1 MKKFLIALV
10 LLLGILFIIGRAAEM
25 QDIGKVLQRGDFS
38 WIALAFVLLGGWFF
52 NLGLTY
58 QAIYAILDMPVSA
71 LHMTRVATAVNFL
84 NIVAPSAGLG
94 SVAIFMSDAASN
106 NRSTGKTA
114 IAAVMFVLLEYV
126 AVLFVLV
133 FGLAELAYRNNLH
146 WAEVIA
152 SLILLIGAL
161 GLAILLY
168 IGMQSAS
175 LFARVLQWGAR
186 TVNRLLKPFIK
197 KEYLSEERA
206 HEFAFEAAEG
216 IAIVRHHPQR
226 IIRPILLALLN
237 KVILIG
243 ILTLTFLA
251 FHVPFTPGVVIAG
264 FSLAS
269 LFLIVSPTPAG
280 IGIVEGV
287 LTVAL
292 RSLQVPIEDAAV
304 ITMAYR
310 GITFWVPLLVGM
322 VTFRTL
328 PHHQ

>member
-1 MKKFLIALV
+1 
-10 LLLGILFIIGRAAEM
+10 M
-25 QDIGKVLQRGDFS
+25 QDIGKVLQRGEFG
-38 WIALAFVLLGGWFF
+38 WISLAFVLLLGWFF

-58 QAIYAILDMPVSA
+58 QSIYDILDMPVSA
-71 LHMTRVATAVNFL
+71 FYMTRMATAVNFL

-94 SVAIFMSDAASN
+94 SVAIFMSDAVSN

-114 IAAVMFVLLEYV
+114 IAAVIFVLLEYV
-126 AVLFVLV
+126 AVLTVLI

-146 WAEVIA
+146 WAEILA

-161 GLAILLY
+161 GLGVLLY

-186 TVNRLLKPFIK
+186 TINRLLKPFIH
-197 KEYLSEERA
+197 KEYLSETRA
-206 HEFAFEAAEG
+206 HEFAYEAAEG
-216 IAIVRHHPQR
+216 IAIIRNHPKK
-226 IIRPILLALLN
+226 IIRPILFALLN
-237 KVILIG
+237 KALLIG

-292 RSLQVPIEDAAV
+292 RSLQIPIEDAAV
-304 ITMAYR
+304 ITVAYR

-328 PHHQ
+328 PHHR

>member
-1 MKKFLIALV
+1 VKKFLIALV
-10 LLLGILFIIGRAAEM
+10 LLLGVLFIIGRAAEM
-25 QDIGKVLQRGDFS
+25 QDIGKVLQRGEFG
-38 WIALAFVLLGGWFF
+38 WIFLAFVLLLGWFL

-58 QAIYAILDMPVSA
+58 QSIYNILDMPVSA
-71 LHMTRVATAVNFL
+71 FYMTRLATAVNFL

-94 SVAIFMSDAASN
+94 SVAVFMSDAVSN

-114 IAAVMFVLLEYV
+114 IAAVIFVLLEYV
-126 AVLFVLV
+126 AVLTVLI

-146 WAEVIA
+146 WAEILA

-161 GLAILLY
+161 GLGVLLY

-175 LFARVLQWGAR
+175 LLAKVLQWGAH
-186 TVNRLLKPFIK
+186 TVNRLLKPFIHR
-197 KEYLSEERA
+197 EYLSEERA
-206 HEFAFEAAEG
+206 HEFAYEAAEG
-216 IAIVRHHPQR
+216 IAIIRNHPKK
-226 IIRPILLALLN
+226 IIRPILFALLN
-237 KVILIG
+237 KALLIG

-292 RSLQVPIEDAAV
+292 RSLQIPIEDAAV

-328 PHHQ
+328 PHHH